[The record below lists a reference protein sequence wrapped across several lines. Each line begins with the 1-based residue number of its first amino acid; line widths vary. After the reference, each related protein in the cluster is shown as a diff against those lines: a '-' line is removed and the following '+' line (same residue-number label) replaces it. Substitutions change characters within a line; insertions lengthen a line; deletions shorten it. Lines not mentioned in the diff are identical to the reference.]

1 MDNFSLGKVEGCRIS
16 RHPWG
21 RGNMYGAECGG
32 MGWRETE
39 SGVEWCFGGE
49 KRRNIR
55 NMYIGMWYF
64 KKLL

>member
-32 MGWRETE
+32 MGWRGAE
-39 SGVEWCFGGE
+39 SGAES
-49 KRRNIR
+49 
-55 NMYIGMWYF
+55 YF
-64 KKLL
+64 ESK